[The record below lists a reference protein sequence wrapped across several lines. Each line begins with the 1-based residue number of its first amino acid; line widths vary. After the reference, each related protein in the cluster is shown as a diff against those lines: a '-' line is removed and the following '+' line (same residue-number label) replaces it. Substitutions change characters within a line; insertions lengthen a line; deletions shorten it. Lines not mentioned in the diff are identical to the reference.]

1 MIKCPAFLGPE
12 HYFTDNCN
20 LTREVLSQYQ
30 SDLQV
35 KENKLKRSLC
45 QYFQNDSEECKEPS
59 GIKDIIVQ

>member
-35 KENKLKRSLC
+35 KENNRAEKESVPVFPKR
-45 QYFQNDSEECKEPS
+45 
-59 GIKDIIVQ
+59 